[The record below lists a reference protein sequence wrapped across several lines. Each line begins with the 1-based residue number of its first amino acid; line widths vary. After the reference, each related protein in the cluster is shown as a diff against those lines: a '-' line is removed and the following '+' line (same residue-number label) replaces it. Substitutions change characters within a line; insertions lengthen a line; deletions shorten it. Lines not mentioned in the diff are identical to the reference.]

1 MSNIQRI
8 AALALGLLKHDMK
21 WEDPENSDIYCKM
34 CGTGYFRTKMCPKAK
49 MPSVKA
55 LKHGISRQILTT
67 QARKDFLQGI
77 LERL

>member
-1 MSNIQRI
+1 MSDIQRI

-21 WEDPENSDIYCKM
+21 WEDPEIYCKM
-34 CGTGYFRTKMCPKAK
+34 CGGGNTKTCPKAK
-49 MPSVKA
+49 LPSVKY
-55 LKHGISRQILTT
+55 LKQRLAVKILAT